1 MKRQYQIL
9 ALVSLGTLLAGAF
22 WLRERRHA
30 QEQIAAARIAQ
41 ASSDDMQ
48 RRLSAAE
55 EDLRK
60 LVHDR
65 LERERAAAAAAG
77 AVKTGEQESAAAK
90 TDTAVGASAPEALR
104 ARYLNAYRASL
115 AGRWGLLFQ
124 ILGLAPIQVA
134 KLEEL
139 LAQRE
144 ENDLLVQRTARA
156 RGVDESDPEI
166 QALDDQLDSANKAA
180 IKALLGSKAYNEFRQ
195 YYHDRAVLPVVSD
208 LAGAIYATDQPL
220 STDQARQ
227 LIRVLAD
234 TSAHS
239 DSGNAVRNSVDWDQA
254 MARAR
259 NILAPDQLTALTALQ
274 QQYRTEERLNDY
286 YKSLT
291 TTAPAEGLNK

>member
-1 MKRQYQIL
+1 MKRHHLIL
-9 ALVSLGTLLAGAF
+9 ALVSFGAALAGVF
-22 WLRERRHA
+22 CLHERRHA

-41 ASSDDMQ
+41 ALSGDMQ

-55 EDLRK
+55 EDFRK

-65 LERERAAAAAAG
+65 LARERVAAAAG
-77 AVKTGEQESAAAK
+77 AMKISGEGVESKSDAAAEPP
-90 TDTAVGASAPEALR
+90 APEALR
-104 ARYLNAYRASL
+104 ARYLTAYRASL
-115 AGRWGLLFQ
+115 AGSWGLLFQ
-124 ILGLAPIQVA
+124 ILGLEPIQVA

-156 RGVDESDPEI
+156 RGLDESDPEI

-180 IKALLGSKAYNEFRQ
+180 IKALLGSSAYNEFRQ
-195 YYHDRAVLPVVSD
+195 YYHDRAVLLVVSD
-208 LAGAIYATDQPL
+208 LAGATYATDQPL

-239 DSGNAVRNSVDWDQA
+239 DSGSAVKNSVDWDQA

-274 QQYRTEERLNDY
+274 QQYRTEDRLNDY
-286 YKSLT
+286 TKSLT
-291 TTAPAEGLNK
+291 ATAPAGGSNK

>member
-1 MKRQYQIL
+1 MKRHHLIP
-9 ALVSLGTLLAGAF
+9 AAVGLGAVLAGVF
-22 WLRERRHA
+22 CLHERRHA

-41 ASSDDMQ
+41 TLSGDLE

-65 LERERAAAAAAG
+65 RDRERAGTTASAG
-77 AVKTGEQESAAAK
+77 KISDGGVELQSDKAVESP
-90 TDTAVGASAPEALR
+90 APEALR
-104 ARYLNAYRASL
+104 ARYLTAYRASL

-124 ILGLAPIQVA
+124 VLGLEPIQVA

-144 ENDLLVQRTARA
+144 ENDLLVQRTAHA
-156 RGVDESDPEI
+156 RGVDETDPEI

-180 IKALLGSKAYNEFRQ
+180 IKALLGSKAYNDFRQ

-208 LAGAIYATDQPL
+208 LAGATYATDQPL

-239 DSGNAVRNSVDWDQA
+239 DSGSAVKNSVDWDQA

-259 NILAPDQLTALTALQ
+259 NILAPDQLTALAVLQ

-286 YKSLT
+286 AKSLT
-291 TTAPAEGLNK
+291 ATAPAEGSNK

>member
-1 MKRQYQIL
+1 MKRHRLIL
-9 ALVSLGTLLAGAF
+9 ALVSLGTVLAGVF
-22 WLRERRHA
+22 CLHERQRA
-30 QEQIAAARIAQ
+30 QEQIAAARIARI
-41 ASSDDMQ
+41 SSEEVQ

-65 LERERAAAAAAG
+65 LERERAVAMAG
-77 AVKTGEQESAAAK
+77 AMKVSGEGVESK
-90 TDTAVGASAPEALR
+90 PDTAAELPPPEALR

-124 ILGLAPIQVA
+124 VLGLEPIQVA

-180 IKALLGSKAYNEFRQ
+180 IKALLGSKAYNDFRQ
-195 YYHDRAVLPVVSD
+195 YYHDRAVLLVVSD
-208 LAGAIYATDQPL
+208 LAGATYATNQPL

-227 LIRVLAD
+227 LIRVLGD

-239 DSGNAVRNSVDWDQA
+239 DSGSAVKNSVDWDQA
-254 MARAR
+254 MARAQ
-259 NILAPDQLTALTALQ
+259 NILAPNQLTALAALQ

-286 YKSLT
+286 TKSLS
-291 TTAPAEGLNK
+291 TTAPAEGSDK